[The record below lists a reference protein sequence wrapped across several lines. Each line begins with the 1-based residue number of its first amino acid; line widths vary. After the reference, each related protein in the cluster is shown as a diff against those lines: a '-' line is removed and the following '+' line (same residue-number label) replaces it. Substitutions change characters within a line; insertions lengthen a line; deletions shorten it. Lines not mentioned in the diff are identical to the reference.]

1 MLDWRHIFRLV
12 HDNIAILFFG
22 LVVAIF
28 ALAWL
33 VIEAYRSHR
42 SRDEIFKLRRRIST
56 LERERVMATLAV
68 PTTDPMVLTARW
80 VRMGSA
86 ATTTDGGCLV
96 MVERVFPAQRRVLLT
111 LRVDG
116 YPALSGHSAVAGE
129 RVEVNGKYGT
139 YILQVFS
146 VEGIQTQL
154 AVWLRSHHAGAAST

>member
-1 MLDWRHIFRLV
+1 MLDWRHLFRLV

-22 LVVAIF
+22 LVVAVF

-96 MVERVFPAQRRVLLT
+96 MVDRVFPQQRRVVLT

-154 AVWLRSHHAGAAST
+154 AVWLRSHHAGAVSE